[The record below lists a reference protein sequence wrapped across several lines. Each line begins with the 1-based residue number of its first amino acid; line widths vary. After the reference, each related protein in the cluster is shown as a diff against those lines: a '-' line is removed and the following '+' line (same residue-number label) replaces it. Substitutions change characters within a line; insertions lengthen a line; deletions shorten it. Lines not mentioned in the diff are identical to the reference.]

1 MSFFNL
7 ASERMNWLSAR
18 QKVIAENVANA
29 DTPGYRAR
37 DVASFK
43 DMLEQNRPASAVEV
57 TNAAHLRGSDGASGA
72 EAQGVRVEE
81 DKAAWQSSLDGNS
94 VVLEQ
99 QTIKAGEVSASYKLA
114 ANLYRKGYEL
124 LTLSVTGNR

>member
-7 ASERMNWLSAR
+7 ASQRMNWLSAR

-37 DVASFK
+37 EVSSFK
-43 DMLEQNRPASAVEV
+43 EMLQGSQPVAGVQV
-57 TNAAHLRGSDGASGA
+57 TDGAHIRSNGA
-72 EAQGVRVEE
+72 EAQGVRV
-81 DKAAWQSSLDGNS
+81 DVDQAAWQQSLDGNS